1 MNNLLKTKQAVVTS
15 FVVMAFF
22 ILTAGLEFK
31 PVAAEKTSASGSY
44 PKNFIPF
51 WSEQD
56 KGYET
61 TLINAAQIVSITPVY
76 DDPTKKNPKSIKL
89 IIEFSGGSI
98 LEVDEDFEDF
108 YSRVR
113 ASQ

>member
-1 MNNLLKTKQAVVTS
+1 MT
-15 FVVMAFF
+15 
-22 ILTAGLEFK
+22 
-31 PVAAEKTSASGSY
+31 VALAASNPSIKSY